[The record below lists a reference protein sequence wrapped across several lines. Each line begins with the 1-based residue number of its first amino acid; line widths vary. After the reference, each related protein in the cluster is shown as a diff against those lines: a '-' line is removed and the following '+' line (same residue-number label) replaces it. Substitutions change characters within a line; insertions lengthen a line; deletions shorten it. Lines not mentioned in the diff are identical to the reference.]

1 MSENFTKE
9 EKEKWEKI
17 NKSNK
22 GTSGTKLYSF
32 ILWVILVLSFMS
44 GIGTTAIAKTS
55 IHEIYASISFL
66 IATIV
71 FCTIA
76 MMAKI
81 DSLKG

>member
-1 MSENFTKE
+1 MFGNFTKE
-9 EKEKWEKI
+9 EKEQWDKI
-17 NKSNK
+17 NKNNK

-32 ILWVILVLSFMS
+32 VLWVVLIISFMS
-44 GIGTTAIAKTS
+44 GVGTTAIAKTS

>member
-1 MSENFTKE
+1 MFGNFTKE

-17 NKSNK
+17 NGDKRSDSPNK
-22 GTSGTKLYSF
+22 IYTF
-32 ILWVILVLSFMS
+32 ILWVILIFSFMN
-44 GIGTTAIAKTS
+44 GISASSAAQSAI
-55 IHEIYASISFL
+55 HQIYGAISFL

-81 DSLKG
+81 DYLKG